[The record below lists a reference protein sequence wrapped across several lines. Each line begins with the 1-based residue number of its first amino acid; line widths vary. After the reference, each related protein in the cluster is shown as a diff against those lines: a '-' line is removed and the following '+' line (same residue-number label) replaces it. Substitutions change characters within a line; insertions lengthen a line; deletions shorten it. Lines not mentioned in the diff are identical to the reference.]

1 MSSLIST
8 KNLICRFGNTIA
20 VNNLSFTLNSGSI
33 LGFIGPNGAGKTTT
47 LRMLLGLI
55 PPDSGDSE
63 ILGCNSLKLTPEIK
77 AKIGYVPEEDG
88 LYGWKSVEKMLKF
101 HGDFYPNYDHDY
113 GKKLLE
119 KFQLP
124 AQTLVSKLSKGTK
137 RRLSVVLALATKP
150 DLLILDEPAS
160 GFDPAIRRVL
170 LDCLAEFIR
179 DGNRSVLISTH
190 ILTDIERIADQIAII
205 RNGGLLLQKDLDK
218 LREDCKILIFAPE
231 TRRETVEEK
240 FKILKWT
247 ENDDNIEVVV
257 GNYFENHDLKVREI
271 YPMNL
276 EEIFV
281 HLVVPISD
289 K

>member
-8 KNLICRFGNTIA
+8 KNLTCRFGNTIA

-113 GKKLLE
+113 GKKLFE